1 MNVYQ
6 SMYSKKIVIRYTPD
20 TVQQPVIYLLAQK
33 HNLVF
38 NILKARIYPRREGV
52 IVLEL
57 SGQKEDFDRGIRFL
71 KEMGLKVEPLS
82 KSVSQN
88 TDKCVH
94 CGACTGFCPTGALSF
109 EKKTQKEI
117 ELVVTDNHEIIVNG
131 EFVEIDSIENKIRN
145 LLSTYTIDEKK
156 NYIQIGYEESIKM
169 LQSIPNRNLSLTVFI
184 APKFYFNLWA
194 DEKNIIQAFVCIE
207 KELQSGPD
215 PNGT

>member
-109 EKKTQKEI
+109 E
-117 ELVVTDNHEIIVNG
+117 
-131 EFVEIDSIENKIRN
+131 
-145 LLSTYTIDEKK
+145 
-156 NYIQIGYEESIKM
+156 
-169 LQSIPNRNLSLTVFI
+169 
-184 APKFYFNLWA
+184 
-194 DEKNIIQAFVCIE
+194 
-207 KELQSGPD
+207 
-215 PNGT
+215 